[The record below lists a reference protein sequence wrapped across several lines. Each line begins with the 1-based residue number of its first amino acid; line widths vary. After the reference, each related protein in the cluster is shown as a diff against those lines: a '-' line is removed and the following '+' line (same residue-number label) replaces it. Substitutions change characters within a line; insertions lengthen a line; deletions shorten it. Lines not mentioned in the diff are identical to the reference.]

1 MGFLQCVK
9 MSNFKIGS
17 FFLHSFGCTK
27 YTVFTENLFCDFSFT
42 YTVRE
47 KRKQASS
54 EPRKSG
60 NDIDVLSTHPE
71 LHSKLDHIF

>member
-1 MGFLQCVK
+1 

-27 YTVFTENLFCDFSFT
+27 YTVFTENIFGDFS

-47 KRKQASS
+47 KRKQTSR
-54 EPRKSG
+54 RKSG
-60 NDIDVLSTHPE
+60 NDIDVLT
-71 LHSKLDHIF
+71 SKHTSRTA